1 VQLAGQFLG
10 SKQTQA
16 SMKKSSAPLFALSTW
31 LLLSATLGCG
41 SSNRQLQSIAT
52 NSQGMTQF
60 PLTATGTF
68 SASPTTVSPLPV
80 AWFQVGQTLLPPFTY
95 KLTSQPLVT
104 GCPTLAAVIAIAPTN
119 PKAPSTGTLPE
130 QVFEDLVLAHTTT
143 SEGGFVASTPQNIA
157 CP

>member
-1 VQLAGQFLG
+1 
-10 SKQTQA
+10 
-16 SMKKSSAPLFALSTW
+16 MKKSSAPLFALSTW

-60 PLTATGTF
+60 QLTATGTF

-80 AWFQVGQTLLPPFTY
+80 AWFQVGQTFFPPFTY

-130 QVFEDLVLAHTTT
+130 QGLRGSRARSYDHLGRGIRGVDPTEYRVPVV
-143 SEGGFVASTPQNIA
+143 VAADAT
-157 CP
+157 C